1 MKRKKDLQMYLSSE
15 EIKNSWDKE
24 YQFRTDDNLEF
35 FDLKPIE
42 KYKMTFYANGKLVR
56 LEKTNNGKSALW
68 GGFKRKNNDIGTTT
82 YIQLYLYRPKNSSE
96 LEVY

>member
-1 MKRKKDLQMYLSSE
+1 
-15 EIKNSWDKE
+15 
-24 YQFRTDDNLEF
+24 
-35 FDLKPIE
+35 
-42 KYKMTFYANGKLVR
+42 MTFYANGKLVR